1 MSQQAEYYKFWG
13 KLDKNGPVLRYHP
26 AICHMIDAG
35 VVGRALASA
44 LRFRFGG
51 FDLDTLAFL
60 CAVHDIGKLSPG
72 FQGKSEERAEVLKGQ
87 GHSFP
92 KDSEKKHGLIA
103 AKYLPELIRQ
113 AGCKDDD
120 LAELLAHVLAA
131 HHGTFPGGVGWNCEI
146 IKDDETWKAVR
157 QNAVRLLS
165 GLFPP
170 CFAGDNALPSLA
182 DSIRFAGL
190 VTVADWLAS
199 NENYFPYG
207 CRFEDEQTNI
217 ALERYAEERCNLAVK
232 VLSGLHIG
240 ALLERGK
247 AFFDM
252 FRFPRNQYQEAVASV
267 AQELT
272 HPMLIIVETPTGSGK
287 TEAALEAYSHI
298 ALKNGLRG
306 MYYALPT
313 QATSNAMFGRV
324 ENFIK
329 NLDLSG
335 GTEFHLL
342 HANSDINPDYEKM
355 LVQNVW
361 DEDDKHPEGGVHASS
376 WFTAR
381 KRGLLADFGVGTI
394 DQALMSVLKNR
405 HFFVRSFGLSDKV
418 VILDEVHAYDAY
430 MTEEIACLVRWL
442 LDQNTS
448 VIILSATL
456 PKSKRSKITGRDT
469 SADIRYPCIMG
480 LSSAG
485 NIAYKNLTGTKQTPV
500 IMKPLV
506 WRKSG
511 KNKAEIAKD
520 LLDEK
525 LAEGGCAACI
535 LNTVSDAQELYG
547 LVKDSRDFQDVILF
561 HGRFTVD
568 RKERIEKWIR
578 FRYGKRN
585 DGTCRPRKGLVIATQ
600 VLEQSLDVDFDLMIS
615 DLAPI
620 DLLLQRAGRLH
631 RHENERPSTL
641 RERALYVLIPD
652 MTAEKVS
659 FGGSGFVYFPAVLAK
674 TGRLFLAEGDSH
686 QSITV
691 NIPDDVSALVEKVYD
706 DSSNTEMDNIRF
718 KADFE
723 KWVRNREGT
732 ELGQSYLG
740 KQNTLGYPD
749 SKDPLRYL
757 SMLNNTWEEDAVAPS
772 RLTKPSVRLVV
783 VRDGKNLETL
793 DHGSERAFYAQS
805 VAIDNNAVVK
815 HYLGKKHTIPDPWE
829 KSPVLRNCYPLMLPD
844 ESSVLDLGDVT
855 VTYDDDYGLRVEKK
869 GKKGGVDG

>member
-1 MSQQAEYYKFWG
+1 MDLFTFWG
-13 KLDKNGPVLRYHP
+13 KTDRSIAVTRYHP
-26 AICHMIDAG
+26 AICHMID
-35 VVGRALASA
+35 VGIVAKTLASV

-51 FDLDTLAFL
+51 LDLETLAFL
-60 CAVHDIGKLSPG
+60 CAMHDIGKLSPG
-72 FQGKSEERAEVLKGQ
+72 FQGKDEERAELLKRQ

-92 KDSEKKHGLIA
+92 RGSEKKHGLVA

-113 AGCKDDD
+113 AGCRDDD
-120 LAELLAHVLAA
+120 LAELLSYILAA
-131 HHGTFPGGVGWNCEI
+131 HHGIFPGGVGWNCEI
-146 IKDDETWKAVR
+146 IQDDETWKAVR
-157 QNAVRLLS
+157 QDTMRLLS
-165 GLFPP
+165 DLFPP
-170 CFAGDNALPSLA
+170 CFAADNALPSLA

-199 NENYFPYG
+199 NEIYFPYD
-207 CRFEDEQTNI
+207 CRFADEQTII
-217 ALERYAEERCNLAVK
+217 ALERYAEERRDLANK
-232 VLSGLHIG
+232 ALSGLHIG
-240 ALLERGK
+240 AILESGK

-252 FRFPRNQYQEAVASV
+252 FQFPRNQYQEAVASV

-272 HPMLIIVETPTGSGK
+272 HPMLIIVETPMGSGK

-313 QATSNAMFGRV
+313 QATSNPMFGRV

-355 LVQNVW
+355 LVKNVW
-361 DEDDKHPEGGVHASS
+361 DEEDKHPEGGVHASS
-376 WFTAR
+376 WFTVR

-442 LDQNTS
+442 LEQNTS

-456 PKSKRSKITGRDT
+456 PKSKRLKITGRDIP
-469 SADIRYPCIMG
+469 SDIQYPCVMG
-480 LSSAG
+480 LDTNG
-485 NIAYKNLTGTKQTPV
+485 NMVHKNLRGTKQAPV
-500 IMKPLV
+500 IMEPLV
-506 WRKSG
+506 WEEGGKS
-511 KNKAEIAKD
+511 KAEIARD

-535 LNTVSDAQELYG
+535 LNTVSDAQDLYR
-547 LVKDSRDFQDVILF
+547 LVKESRDFQDVILF

-568 RKERIEKWIR
+568 RKEKIEEWIR
-578 FRYGKRN
+578 SRYGKRN
-585 DGTCRPRKGLVIATQ
+585 SDTCRPQKGLVIATQ

-631 RHENERPSTL
+631 RHENKRPSTL
-641 RERALYVLIPD
+641 RERVLYVLIPD

-659 FGGSGFVYFPAVLAK
+659 FGGSGFVYFPAILAK
-674 TGRLFLAEGDSH
+674 TGQIFLAEGDSY

-706 DSSNTEMDNIRF
+706 DSNNIEMDNIQF
-718 KADFE
+718 KTNFE
-723 KWVRNREGT
+723 QWVRDREGK

-749 SKDPLRYL
+749 SKDPLLYL
-757 SMLNNTWEEDAVAPS
+757 STLGNTWDEDTVAPS

-783 VRDGKNLETL
+783 VRDGRNLETL
-793 DHGSERAFYAQS
+793 DHGSEKTLYAQS
-805 VAIDNNAVVK
+805 VVVDNNAVVK
-815 HYLGKKHTIPDPWE
+815 HYLGKERAVPDPWGR
-829 KSPVLRNCYPLMLPD
+829 SPVLRNCYPLLLP
-844 ESSVLDLGDVT
+844 EEGSVLDLGDVT
-855 VTYDDDYGLRVEKK
+855 VTYDDDYGLRVM
-869 GKKGGVDG
+869 GKRRSG